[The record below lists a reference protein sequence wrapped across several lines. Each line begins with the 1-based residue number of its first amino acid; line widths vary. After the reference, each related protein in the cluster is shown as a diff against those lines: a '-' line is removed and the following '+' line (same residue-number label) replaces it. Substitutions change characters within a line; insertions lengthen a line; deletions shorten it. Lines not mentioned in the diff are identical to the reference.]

1 MLFNQTTLLVATVA
15 LLLGC
20 TTACAEKLR
29 QVTAK
34 ERRNN
39 SELQAVDQSVDSAAT
54 VTAEGLVAEALAKN
68 PELNYYRAEI
78 KAARGERRTA
88 GEWANPEAT
97 SDIGA
102 KIVNDSNGNSLGQGA
117 TWSISAAQ
125 TFEYPGRVSL
135 RKAIANRQIA
145 LAETGLEGFE
155 VALAARI
162 RSLALR
168 VIVNEERVAAV
179 RKVSD
184 RFQELISILSQR
196 PTAGVAPLLDT
207 RLIEANAIALNRRTA
222 EAARDLQSAIYAIN
236 QLRGSPIE
244 ARLRLAKSDLTFS
257 PLPPLSE
264 LLSAARSNSYE
275 VQTRLVE
282 LQQRGLKVKLAR
294 NERWPA
300 LKIGPLVSNERADT
314 SEYRVGIGFNL
325 ALPIWNQNAGNIETA
340 NAKAIQAEASL
351 STTILEV
358 ERKVADAAFA
368 YQTRRDELMKLQ
380 PVTLDQLQ
388 DAAELA
394 DRNYRSG
401 AVPVVTYTEVQK
413 QYLDAIDALAA
424 AQIGALENRQE
435 IEQQTGL
442 HLDGRTSLKR
452 KRQ

>member
-244 ARLRLAKSDLTFS
+244 ARLRLAKSDL
-257 PLPPLSE
+257 
-264 LLSAARSNSYE
+264 
-275 VQTRLVE
+275 
-282 LQQRGLKVKLAR
+282 
-294 NERWPA
+294 
-300 LKIGPLVSNERADT
+300 
-314 SEYRVGIGFNL
+314 IGFNL

>member
-1 MLFNQTTLLVATVA
+1 MSFHQLISILVSAA
-15 LLLGC
+15 LLLGY
-20 TTACAEKLR
+20 AAAHAETPNFKPR
-29 QVTAK
+29 PVEQ
-34 ERRNN
+34 R
-39 SELQAVDQSVDSAAT
+39 VDSAAT
-54 VTAEGLVAEALAKN
+54 VTAEGLVGEALAKN

-88 GEWANPEAT
+88 GEWANPEAI
-97 SDIGA
+97 SDVGA

-117 TWSISAAQ
+117 SWSISAAQ

-135 RKAIANRQIA
+135 RKAIAKRQIA
-145 LAETGLEGFE
+145 LAEIGLEGFK
-155 VALAARI
+155 VALASRV

-168 VIVNEERVAAV
+168 VIVNEERVTAV

-184 RFQELISILSQR
+184 RFEELISILSQR

-207 RLIEANAIALNRRTA
+207 RLIEANAIALNRRSS
-222 EAARDLQSAIYAIN
+222 EAARDLQSAIYEIN

-244 ARLRLAKSDLTFS
+244 AGLKLAKSDLTFS
-257 PLPPLSE
+257 PLPPLAE

-275 VQTRLVE
+275 VRTRLVE
-282 LQQRGLKVKLAR
+282 LAQRGLKVKLAR

-300 LKIGPLVSNERADT
+300 MKIGPLVSNERADT
-314 SEYRVGIGFNL
+314 SEYRVGIGFDL

-340 NAKAIQAEASL
+340 NARAIQAEASL

-380 PVTLDQLQ
+380 PITLDQLRE
-388 DAAELA
+388 AAELA
-394 DRNYRSG
+394 DHHYRSG

-424 AQIGALENRQE
+424 AQIGALENRQQ

-442 HLDGRTSLKR
+442 HLDGRARFKQDS
-452 KRQ
+452 Q

>member
-1 MLFNQTTLLVATVA
+1 MSFQQPISIFVLAV
-15 LLLGC
+15 LLLGY
-20 TTACAEKLR
+20 AAAHAETPNFKPQPVEQR
-29 QVTAK
+29 
-34 ERRNN
+34 
-39 SELQAVDQSVDSAAT
+39 VDSAAT
-54 VTAEGLVAEALAKN
+54 VTVEGLVGEALTKN
-68 PELNYYRAEI
+68 PELNYYQAEI
-78 KAARGERRTA
+78 KAARGERVTA
-88 GEWANPEAT
+88 GQWTNPEAT
-97 SDIGA
+97 SDFGA

-135 RKAIANRQIA
+135 RKAIANRQIG
-145 LAETGLEGFE
+145 LAEIGLEGFK
-155 VALAARI
+155 VALAARV

-168 VIVNEERVAAV
+168 VIVSEERVTAV

-184 RFQELISILSQR
+184 RFEELISILSQR

-207 RLIEANAIALNRRTA
+207 RLIEANAIVLNRRKA
-222 EAARDLQSAIYAIN
+222 EAARDLQSAIYEIN

-244 ARLRLAKSDLTFS
+244 AGLKLARSDLTFS

-275 VQTRLVE
+275 VRTRLVE
-282 LQQRGLKVKLAR
+282 LEQRGLKVKLAR

-300 LKIGPLVSNERADT
+300 VRIGPLVSNERADT
-314 SEYRVGIGFNL
+314 SEYRIGIGFNL

-340 NAKAIQAEASL
+340 SAKAIQAEASL
-351 STTILEV
+351 SATILEV

-380 PVTLDQLQ
+380 PVTLDQLRE
-388 DAAELA
+388 AAELA
-394 DRNYRSG
+394 DHHYRSG

-413 QYLDAIDALAA
+413 QYLDAIDAFAA
-424 AQIGALENRQE
+424 GQIGALENKQQ

-442 HLDGRTSLKR
+442 HLDGRARSK
-452 KRQ
+452 QDSQ

>member
-1 MLFNQTTLLVATVA
+1 MCFQHPISILVSVA
-15 LLLGC
+15 LLLGYAA
-20 TTACAEKLR
+20 THAETPDSKPR
-29 QVTAK
+29 PV
-34 ERRNN
+34 ERRV
-39 SELQAVDQSVDSAAT
+39 ASAAT

-97 SDIGA
+97 SDVGA

-145 LAETGLEGFE
+145 LAETGLEGFK
-155 VALAARI
+155 VALAARV

-179 RKVSD
+179 RKVSE
-184 RFQELISILSQR
+184 RFEELISVLSQR

-207 RLIEANAIALNRRTA
+207 RLIEANAIALNRRKA
-222 EAARDLQSAIYAIN
+222 ETARDLQSAMYEIN

-244 ARLRLAKSDLTFS
+244 AGLNLGKSDLTFS
-257 PLPPLSE
+257 PLPALEE
-264 LLSAARSNSYE
+264 LLNAARSDSYE
-275 VQTRLVE
+275 VRTRLVE
-282 LQQRGLKVKLAR
+282 LEQRGLKVKLAR

-300 LKIGPLVSNERADT
+300 IKIGPLVSNERADT

-351 STTILEV
+351 SATIRAV

-368 YQTRRDELMKLQ
+368 YETQRDELMKLQ
-380 PVTLDQLQ
+380 PVTLDQLRE
-388 DAAELA
+388 AAELA

-424 AQIGALENRQE
+424 AQIGALENRQQ
-435 IEQQTGL
+435 IEQETGL
-442 HLDGRTSLKR
+442 HLDGRASLKR
-452 KRQ
+452 KTNK